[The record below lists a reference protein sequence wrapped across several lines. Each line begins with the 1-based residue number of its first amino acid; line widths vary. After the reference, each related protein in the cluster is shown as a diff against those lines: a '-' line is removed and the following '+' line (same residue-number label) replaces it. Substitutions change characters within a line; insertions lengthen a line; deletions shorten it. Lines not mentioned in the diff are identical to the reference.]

1 MPQEKDSE
9 RKVNEYGVEEI
20 TDIEVK
26 PKSRKRKAKNSD
38 LVE

>member
-9 RKVNEYGVEEI
+9 RKLNYYGVEEI

-26 PKSRKRKAKNSD
+26 PKNRKRNAKN
-38 LVE
+38 